1 MYQRNNLIYQETK
14 NYIENIL
21 IPEDN
26 RLEDKTAQYL
36 SAMPT
41 EIAVTYTLKN
51 KLQELFKEIYIHRF
65 FEPCRTV
72 RKCTWN
78 SIFCQWNILHR
89 NADMIEFTNCPH
101 TKQIQNHLNNAIDD
115 FKYDQFVFYQTYQD
129 VVVPVSKRLGKR
141 VLLVKIYCYC
151 PMCKKLFCIGG
162 RKHEQDQD
170 IVNLIEYSI
179 LGKQVMKYVEKEVI
193 HRIGRKKYLGYC
205 HNFWDEKKKIL
216 LKEFGIIWYSPRAFH
231 PEMHYD

>member
-179 LGKQVMKYVEKEVI
+179 LGKQVMKYVEKEVY
-193 HRIGRKKYLGYC
+193 HRIGRERYLGYC
-205 HNFWDEKKKIL
+205 HKFWDKKKEIL

>member
-1 MYQRNNLIYQETK
+1 MK

-179 LGKQVMKYVEKEVI
+179 LGKQVMKYVEKEVY
-193 HRIGRKKYLGYC
+193 HRIGRERYLGYC
-205 HNFWDEKKKIL
+205 HKFWDKKKEIL

>member
-1 MYQRNNLIYQETK
+1 MYQRNNLIYQEMK

-129 VVVPVSKRLGKR
+129 VVIPISKRLGKW
-141 VLLVKIYCYC
+141 LLLAKIYCYC

-179 LGKQVMKYVEKEVI
+179 LGKQVMKYVEKEVY
-193 HRIGRKKYLGYC
+193 HRIGRERYLGYC
-205 HNFWDEKKKIL
+205 HKFWDKKKEIL

>member
-1 MYQRNNLIYQETK
+1 MYQRNNLIYQEMK

-51 KLQELFKEIYIHRF
+51 KLQELFKEVYIHRF

-179 LGKQVMKYVEKEVI
+179 LGKQVMKYVEKEVY
-193 HRIGRKKYLGYC
+193 HRIGRERYLGYC
-205 HNFWDEKKKIL
+205 HKFWDKKKEIL